1 MKLFT
6 ALQLSAFLLFAHL
19 IGESPRLTLLIVI
32 DQFAYHEL
40 LAHKKFFTGGL
51 KKLIDQGLFYQNA
64 FHAHAMPETS
74 VGHATLS
81 TGTTP
86 SQHGY
91 IANNWITPDGVQ
103 RKADE
108 GTPQETIIDA
118 PRALP
123 AGPSYLMV
131 DTLADQI
138 ALNSAEP
145 TNVVTLSL
153 KSHAAIALAGR
164 LGNPYWFD
172 ASTGFF
178 TTSGAYAKEL
188 PLWIREFN
196 KTAGITELTQVSW
209 DLVYPKESDA
219 YAHVDMNTYNYAATK
234 EPIAGTII
242 QIDRS
247 KKLPFDGYERSPES
261 HRALLALTQK
271 YLDTQKEN
279 GQRTIIFLSI
289 NNLDK
294 VGHLYGPNSYEIIDT
309 LYHLDRDLGTFFDS
323 LNTFAKPEETLIA
336 LTADH
341 GVFPILETLPARGI
355 FFAKRASAPQIINAM
370 NELVAQEFGIENLVI
385 GYISPQFYLNQNK
398 IADLD
403 SATHQAILA
412 ELIEFLKTQ
421 PVIRDAWSYEEILKT
436 PCPVDDIRQLYK
448 NQLYFGRSGD
458 IIVQVRPYTYID
470 HFTSGTA
477 HGAPYDYD
485 THVPLIFYQQ
495 NVLPARK
502 IDRMVYTTQVAP
514 TIALR
519 LGVPR
524 PSASRTEVLHEVVS
538 LQ

>member
-1 MKLFT
+1 MNSFKALKLGV
-6 ALQLSAFLLFAHL
+6 FLFFAHL

-51 KKLIDQGLFYQNA
+51 RKLIDQGLFYQNA

-91 IANNWITPDGVQ
+91 IANNWMTRDGVQ
-103 RKADE
+103 RKADD
-108 GTPQETIIDA
+108 GTPEETVIDA
-118 PRALP
+118 PRAIP
-123 AGPSYLMV
+123 AGPQYLMV

-145 TNVVTLSL
+145 TNLVTLSL

-164 LGNPYWFD
+164 LGSPYWFD
-172 ASTGFF
+172 ASTGLF
-178 TTSGAYAKEL
+178 TTSLAYKKEL
-188 PLWIREFN
+188 PEWLRKFN
-196 KTAGITELTQVSW
+196 ETAGITKLTEVTW
-209 DLVYPKESDA
+209 DLAYPKESDA
-219 YAHVDMNTYNYAATK
+219 YARVNPDTYNYAATK
-234 EPIAGTII
+234 EPIAGTTIS
-242 QIDRS
+242 IDRN

-261 HRALLALTQK
+261 HRALLKLVTT
-271 YLDTQKEN
+271 YLDTEANNEN
-279 GQRTIIFLSI
+279 RTVIFLSI

-294 VGHLYGPNSYEIIDT
+294 VGHLYGPDSYEIIDT

-323 LNTFAKPEETLIA
+323 LSTYARPEETLIA

-341 GVFPILETLPARGI
+341 GVFPVLETLPARGI
-355 FFAKRASAPQIINAM
+355 PFARRASAPQLIDAM
-370 NELVAQEFGIENLVI
+370 NAVLAEEFGIEKLVI
-385 GYISPQFYLNQNK
+385 GYISPQFYLDQSRITQLN
-398 IADLD
+398 AE
-403 SATHQAILA
+403 THQAILA
-412 ELIEFLKTQ
+412 RLIEFLKTQ
-421 PVIRDAWSYEEILKT
+421 PVVRDAWSYEEILRI
-436 PCPVDDIRQLYK
+436 PCPTDDIRQLYK

-495 NVLPARK
+495 NVLPAK
-502 IDRMVYTTQVAP
+502 KVDRMVYTTQVAP
-514 TIALR
+514 TLALR

-524 PSASRTEVLHEVVS
+524 PSASRMEVLHEVASV
-538 LQ
+538 Q